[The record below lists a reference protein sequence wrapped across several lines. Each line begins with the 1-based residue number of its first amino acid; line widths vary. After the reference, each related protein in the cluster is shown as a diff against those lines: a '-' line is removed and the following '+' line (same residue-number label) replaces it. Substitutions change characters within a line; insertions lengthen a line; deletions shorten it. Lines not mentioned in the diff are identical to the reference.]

1 MSIFDVVKD
10 TEGKENLIFDS
21 SELYNDNLIGNNLE
35 DFEILQVLGEGGF
48 GKVFKVKSKLNNKV
62 YAMKMIDLK
71 ALITKSQKHYDLTMN
86 EINFLIQFNNSDIIK
101 YYKKFEENNYLCII
115 MEFQKIENL
124 INFKNL

>member
-71 ALITKSQKHYDLTMN
+71 ALITKSQKYYDLNMN
-86 EINFLIQFNNSDIIK
+86 KRNI
-101 YYKKFEENNYLCII
+101 CR
-115 MEFQKIENL
+115 
-124 INFKNL
+124 